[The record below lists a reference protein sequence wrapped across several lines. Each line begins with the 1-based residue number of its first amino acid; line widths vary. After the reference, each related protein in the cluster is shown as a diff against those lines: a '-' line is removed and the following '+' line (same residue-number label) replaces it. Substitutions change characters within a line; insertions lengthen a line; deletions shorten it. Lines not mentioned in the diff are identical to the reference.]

1 MNVSLSAAANGISI
15 QRYVLEDGTSLV
27 LEVTDTMGVRHEI
40 RIHSDADCPYIK
52 EKSAVQCDTLA
63 DDAQTWMRV
72 RTPLFIPQ
80 ITDECDWEL
89 EKEYKSFVA

>member
-1 MNVSLSAAANGISI
+1 MKLSISAAANGISI
-15 QRYVLEDGTSLV
+15 QRFVMQDNTSLI
-27 LEVTDTMGVRHEI
+27 LEVVDELGVKHTI
-40 RIHSDADCPYIK
+40 NIHSDAQCPYIK

-63 DDAQTWMRV
+63 DDASTWMRV

-89 EKEYKSFVA
+89 EQEYKSFVA